1 MKTIPKSAL
10 RFMRLQQVGYE
21 HAQAAFEEDF
31 EIEVL
36 TGRIACQ
43 YKKPYDSGLPSDERA
58 IYYIRLPFDSSKVIV
73 SRHPGI
79 VEWFRKYKGIVD
91 APIVATARPKDV
103 KGKIVY
109 TSGINVGLLK
119 YAQGAILSGFIEWR
133 ILTLILSPLRKL
145 KNLDRS
151 SCLYGLLRQ
160 KFQLTRI
167 FPLLQSCRLYKSIR
181 IRQKA
186 EKRISPF
193 TLFSF
198 LSVKLWI

>member
-43 YKKPYDSGLPSDERA
+43 YKKPYDSDLPSDERA

-103 KGKIVY
+103 KEKLCIPPESMSVCSN
-109 TSGINVGLLK
+109 THR
-119 YAQGAILSGFIEWR
+119 APILSGFIEWR

-151 SCLYGLLRQ
+151 SCLYGPLRQ